1 MTFRTSDAG
10 KALIK
15 EFEHCKLTAYAD
27 ATSGNPVIGWGQEN
41 WLFPGTPGAIRVT
54 LEPRLKITQQQ
65 ADDAFEFFVHNVT
78 DPLVW
83 KHFNCQTQAE
93 HDACAAWVYNIK
105 TDKLER
111 GQYTLPSVFNKRPR
125 DLQEV
130 ISWWI
135 KYKNPN
141 TNTEQGLYRRRL
153 AELCLMNEWPHK
165 FAWTATLRRAGEPG
179 NKYAGPIVE
188 MTDPHY
194 ILGLAEAAKPVP
206 SEPDPPK
213 APEPVKPV
221 ESAPLPE
228 PAPSPIDPALPPKP
242 IEKSKTAKAINRK
255 SRGQETF
262 GIGALGAFLT
272 WLSTEVQMVSTNLG
286 GMFKTIA
293 ATFGLQ
299 TPLEIGLALFG
310 ILALIGVAMWWSG
323 RNEAYHRRQ
332 QVQEAKY

>member
-27 ATSGNPVIGWGQEN
+27 ATSGSPVIGWGQEN

-179 NKYAGPIVE
+179 NRFAGPIVE

-194 ILGLAEAAKPVP
+194 ILGLAEAAKPIP

-228 PAPSPIDPALPPKP
+228 PSPIDTSLPPKP
-242 IEKSKTAKAINRK
+242 IEKSRTGKAINRQ
-255 SRGQETF
+255 SRGRETV
-262 GIGALGAFLT
+262 GIGGLGVIF
-272 WLSTEVQMVSTNLG
+272 V
-286 GMFKTIA
+286 TIA
-293 ATFGLQ
+293 QQIEAVGKSLESIGMDTMIKVGLFAF
-299 TPLEIGLALFG
+299 IGLIGFG
-310 ILALIGVAMWWSG
+310 AWMWWDG
-323 RNEAYHRRQ
+323 RNTVYRARQ
-332 QVQEAKY
+332 QVQDPKY